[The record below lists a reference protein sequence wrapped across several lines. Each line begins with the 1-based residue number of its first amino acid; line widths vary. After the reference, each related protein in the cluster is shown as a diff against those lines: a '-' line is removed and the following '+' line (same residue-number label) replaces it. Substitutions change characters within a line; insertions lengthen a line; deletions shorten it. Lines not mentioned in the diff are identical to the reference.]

1 MKSDTERAIQE
12 RFGKQGVEMPAIRI
26 FIAPLVSRE
35 FINYILWGL
44 EEEGIPAE
52 LKEME
57 DETSAVLLAK
67 LAADSASL
75 NVGIGIDKAKVVLH
89 HRDLLQEN
97 PLFSLGAEELNRTNL
112 RCLGANAARLFKG
125 SPLIFQDGSPG
136 S

>member
-1 MKSDTERAIQE
+1 MKSDCERAIQE
-12 RFGKQGVEMPAIRI
+12 RVGKRDVEMPAVRI
-26 FIAPLVSRE
+26 FMAPPVSRE

-57 DETSAVLLAK
+57 GESSAVLLAK

-125 SPLIFQDGSPG
+125 NPLIFEDGSPG

>member
-1 MKSDTERAIQE
+1 
-12 RFGKQGVEMPAIRI
+12 MPAVRI
-26 FIAPLVSRE
+26 FITPLVSRE

-57 DETSAVLLAK
+57 AESSAVLLAK
-67 LAADSASL
+67 LAADSSSL
-75 NVGIGIDKAKVVLH
+75 NVGIGIDKAEVVLH

-125 SPLIFQDGSPG
+125 NPLIFQDGSPG
-136 S
+136 SEQSVPEESFRIH